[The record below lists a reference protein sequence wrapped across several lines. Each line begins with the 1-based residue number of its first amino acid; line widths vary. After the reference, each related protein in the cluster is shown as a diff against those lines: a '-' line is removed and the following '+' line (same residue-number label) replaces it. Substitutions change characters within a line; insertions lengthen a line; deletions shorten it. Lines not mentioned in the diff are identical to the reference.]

1 VEFSRWFTTN
11 KFLISCYSLVFRL
24 FLLFD
29 CLVYIYF
36 IFFTL

>member
-1 VEFSRWFTTN
+1 MYDLKIYLSSIW
-11 KFLISCYSLVFRL
+11 L

-36 IFFTL
+36 LL